1 MRADESAKKWLI
13 EFDVALQK
21 QDIDKA
27 VDMFHAESYWRD
39 LVSFT
44 WNLKTAEGQAQ
55 IRDMLQATLEKT

>member
-13 EFDVALQK
+13 EFDAALQK

-44 WNLKTAEGQAQ
+44 WNLKTAEG
-55 IRDMLQATLEKT
+55 R